1 VKRHSVRLELFLS
14 WVCLVT
20 AGATSA
26 ESQESTFNNI
36 WRFATWYDND
46 TAPVVQTVLFSGRFQ
61 YEYASVDDGKASH
74 DEWNVRRMRLGIR
87 TGLLQRLTLHVE
99 ADFNP
104 QERDPLYKRLTDTYL
119 QWSFGPRLATTLGKQ
134 SVPFTVDGSTS
145 SKELLTVARS
155 NLANNIWF
163 PQEYVPGVSFSG
175 SGSGWSYRVGAY
187 SAGGRNGEFGE
198 FDGSFF
204 TLASLGYDFGG
215 QLEADQVL
223 VRGSYV
229 YQSPDVNNTF
239 TGQLQHVASLNFLL
253 AYNRWGIRSDAS
265 TAAGY
270 MAQSNLWG
278 TMLMP
283 YLNVTSA
290 LQLVSRF
297 TYLDSDGPN
306 GVRLARYENQLVD
319 GRGDQYSE
327 LYLGAN
333 YFFYGHK
340 LKFQGGLQIAEMKD
354 SMDDGGSYSGVA
366 LTSGLRMSW

>member
-1 VKRHSVRLELFLS
+1 MKRNSVRLALVLS
-14 WVCLVT
+14 WACLAT
-20 AGATSA
+20 AGAKPV
-26 ESQESTFNNI
+26 ESQDSTYDDI
-36 WRFATWYDND
+36 WRFAEWYDND

-61 YEYASVDDGKASH
+61 YEYASVEDGGASH
-74 DEWNVRRMRLGIR
+74 EEWNVRRMRLGVR
-87 TGLLQRLTLHVE
+87 TGLLHRLTLHVE
-99 ADFNP
+99 AEFNP
-104 QERDPLYKRLTDTYL
+104 QERDPFYTRLTDTYL

-145 SKELLTVARS
+145 SKDLLTIDRS

-163 PQEYVPGVSFSG
+163 PQEYLPGLSFSG
-175 SGSGWSYRVGAY
+175 ADAGWSYRVGGY

-198 FDGSFF
+198 FDGSYF
-204 TLASLGYDFGG
+204 TLLSLGYDFAGESG
-215 QLEADQVL
+215 ADAAVL
-223 VRGSYV
+223 RGSYV
-229 YQSPDVNNTF
+229 YQSPNVNNTF
-239 TGQLQHVASLNFLL
+239 TRQLQHVASLNFLL
-253 AYNRWGIRSDAS
+253 AYGRWGIRSDAS

-270 MAQSNLWG
+270 MGQSDLWG

-290 LQLVSRF
+290 FQLVSRF

-340 LKFQGGLQIAEMKD
+340 LKLQGGLQIAEMKD
-354 SMDDGGSYSGVA
+354 SVDDGGSYSGVG
-366 LTSGLRMSW
+366 LTSGLRVSW